1 MKVGDLVV
9 RRNDLVRE
17 AVGKGIVI
25 SAKEQSGL
33 LFYQVQWLTLSDHHI
48 GLMWYDGPELEVI
61 SESR

>member
-17 AVGKGIVI
+17 AVGEGIVVDTQ
-25 SAKEQSGL
+25 EQPGL
-33 LFYQVQWLTLSDHHI
+33 PTLFYQVQWLRYQAPS
-48 GLMWYDGPELEVI
+48 WYDGPELEVI

>member
-17 AVGKGIVI
+17 AVGEGIVVDTQ
-25 SAKEQSGL
+25 EQPGL
-33 LFYQVQWLTLSDHHI
+33 PTLFYQVQWFRYQAPS
-48 GLMWYDGPELEVI
+48 WYDGPELEVI